1 MIDPKVA
8 GRVALVTGA
17 NNPEGIGAAIAMAL
31 ARQGAQVF
39 VAGLPVGDQSRGD
52 DPDAPWGERY
62 ARLRGRSIQDFV
74 EELRRLGATAE
85 GGEWDLAQPHSTEAL
100 LDEVRERLGEVSV
113 LINNAAHCSGDAFLP
128 RQADAEASTI
138 SAEHHDRHFAVNSR
152 APALLMAGFA
162 RRHIERTADWGR
174 IINVSTDG
182 ASGHAG
188 AVSYGASK
196 HALES
201 YSRAAAWELGPYGI
215 TVNTLAPGPVQTG
228 WITAEMEERL
238 KPEIPLRR
246 IGRPEDIADAVV
258 FLVSDQARWIT
269 GQVPYVGGGHVMSL

>member
-17 NNPEGIGAAIAMAL
+17 NNPEGIGAAIARAL

-39 VAGLPVGDQSRGD
+39 VTGLPVWDQSRGD
-52 DPDAPWGERY
+52 DPAELGDERY
-62 ARLRGRSIQDFV
+62 ARLRSRSIEDLV

-85 GGEWDLAQPHSTEAL
+85 GGEWDLAQPHSIKAL
-100 LDEVRERLGEVSV
+100 LDEARERLGEVSV
-113 LINNAAHCSGDAFLP
+113 LINNAAHCLGDSFLP
-128 RQADAEASTI
+128 RQADAEASMI

-152 APALLMAGFA
+152 APGLLMAEFA
-162 RRHIERTADWGR
+162 RRHIERAADWGR

-228 WITAEMEERL
+228 WISPQMEERL
-238 KPEIPLRR
+238 KSQIPLRR
-246 IGRPEDIADAVV
+246 IGRPEDIADAAI
-258 FLVSDQARWIT
+258 FLTSDQARWIT
-269 GQVPYVGGGHVMSL
+269 GQVLYVGGGHVMPL